1 MYKLNKKKG
10 FNLIEVICSI
20 TLFSILFMITLTIGV
35 KVLNIKKYNKEIN
48 NYTLVMEEIK
58 NRMIYNSTYNEI
70 ERLNLEHKYY
80 ISKEDI
86 NLDKLRQKDLID
98 IFIESKPF
106 QEPYLVIS
114 IEEGYILKLN
124 LKLYA
129 KVNNNINIM
138 ECEFYKG
145 KYKR

>member
-1 MYKLNKKKG
+1 MKL
-10 FNLIEVICSI
+10 
-20 TLFSILFMITLTIGV
+20 
-35 KVLNIKKYNKEIN
+35 KKYNKEIN

-86 NLDKLRQKDLID
+86 NLDKLRQKDLIN
-98 IFIESKPF
+98 IFIESKPL

-114 IEEGYILKLN
+114 IEEGYVLKLN

-129 KVNNNINIM
+129 KDNNNINIM

>member
-10 FNLIEVICSI
+10 FNLIEVICSV

-70 ERLNLEHKYY
+70 EQLNLEHKYY
-80 ISKEDI
+80 ISKEEI

-114 IEEGYILKLN
+114 IEEGDVLKLN

-129 KVNNNINIM
+129 KVNNNTNIM